1 MMFHDISSGFEH
13 WLDNRH
19 AEPTNS
25 AGTVKLAKEMNEHV
39 TQKRKLQKKTV
50 FPELGKADLQSS
62 ATHLSN
68 AIRHVLSMPILS
80 NDPRWLI
87 SSLTFVPRCPS
98 PAHSPHPSCG
108 ASRARSGFRENRPCM
123 PQIPKKGFVLM

>member
-1 MMFHDISSGFEH
+1 MFHDISSGFEH
-13 WLDNRH
+13 CLDNRH

-87 SSLTFVPRCPS
+87 SSSTHLCPAA
-98 PAHSPHPSCG
+98 PPPPTPHSPLAEPAVPG
-108 ASRARSGFRENRPCM
+108 AVSGKTGLVCLKY
-123 PQIPKKGFVLM
+123 PKRDLY